1 VSHAYLNCLHFEKNK
16 RVEAVA
22 LVVSV
27 ASTTPK
33 NLNATKEPV
42 RRNGCH
48 HPTRL
53 RFARF
58 LKGGASL
65 PAAASHSSSVV
76 QLSHNPA
83 STQNHLR
90 MK

>member
-1 VSHAYLNCLHFEKNK
+1 VQ
-16 RVEAVA
+16 AVA
-22 LVVSV
+22 LSV

-42 RRNGCH
+42 RRHGCH

-76 QLSHNPA
+76 QPCFN
-83 STQNHLR
+83 TQPFTHEIKLKTKIGSAALC
-90 MK
+90 MAVL